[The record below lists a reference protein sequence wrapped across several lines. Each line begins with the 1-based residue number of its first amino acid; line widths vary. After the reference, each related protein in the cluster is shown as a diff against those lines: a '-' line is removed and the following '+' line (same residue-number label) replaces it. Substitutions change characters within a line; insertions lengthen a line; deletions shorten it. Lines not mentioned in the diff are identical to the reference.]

1 MTQNN
6 YKEFSEVLE
15 SPKYYPSVSLIIP
28 LESKINQQTELI
40 YKLKNLYHKIEVDLN
55 KNYPPE
61 KVVPVLQKLSK
72 IIENV
77 NYQSNKKSIAIY
89 VSPIMDK
96 IYYLDVATEEKTV
109 IDDSFEI
116 RDLIYNNK
124 EDRKYY
130 LLILSSKK
138 IKYFECYNHH
148 FKLLKSPIEDD
159 ISFYTN
165 DIAEKATNFSDQ
177 SDRKEILMDKFL
189 LHADHGLSVLLQT
202 NKLSVFVTGTDRIIG
217 HFKKL
222 TKNSNSIRQY
232 VSGNFEES
240 THSELSQILD
250 PVIKDWQKLKQVNLL
265 KEMDQALSR
274 KKMACGIK
282 EVWEA
287 ASQKRGR
294 LLIVEKNYEC
304 PAQHSS
310 KEDTIYLQDEISNQ
324 TLFIKDAVDDVIEK
338 VLRYGGDVEFVDDQ
352 MLYNYKHIALIEY
365 F

>member
-1 MTQNN
+1 MTQTN

-28 LESKINQQTELI
+28 LESKINQQTELE
-40 YKLKNLYHKIEVDLN
+40 YKLKNLYHKIETDLH

-72 IIENV
+72 IIENI

-89 VSPIMDK
+89 VSPILDK
-96 IYYLDVATEEKTV
+96 IYYLNVQTEEKSV

-116 RDLIYNNK
+116 RDLIYNKK
-124 EDRKYY
+124 EERTYY
-130 LLILSSKK
+130 LMILSSKK
-138 IKYFECYNHH
+138 IKFFECYNHH

-165 DIAEKATNFSDQ
+165 DIPEKITNFSDQ
-177 SDRKEILMDKFL
+177 NDRKEILMDKFL
-189 LHADHGLSVLLQT
+189 LHADHGLSELLQA
-202 NKLSVFVTGTDRIIG
+202 NKLSVFVTGTDRIMG

-222 TKNSNSIRQY
+222 TKNATSIKQY
-232 VSGNFEES
+232 ITGNFEEA
-240 THSELSQILD
+240 TQAELSHILD
-250 PVIKDWQKLKQVNLL
+250 PVIKDWQKLRQINLL
-265 KEMDQALSR
+265 KEMEQALNH

-294 LLIVEKNYEC
+294 LLIVEKNYKC

-310 KEDTIYLQDEISNQ
+310 EEDTIYIQNEILNQ

-352 MLYNYKHIALIEY
+352 MLFNYQHIALIEY

>member
-40 YKLKNLYHKIEVDLN
+40 YKLKNTYHKIEADLKN
-55 KNYPPE
+55 NYPPE
-61 KVVPVLQKLSK
+61 KAIPVLQKLSK
-72 IIENV
+72 IIEQV

-89 VSPIMDK
+89 VSPIIDK
-96 IYYLDVATEEKTV
+96 IFYLDVVTEEKTV

-116 RDLIYNNK
+116 RDLIYNKK
-124 EDRKYY
+124 EDRKYF

-148 FKLLKSPIEDD
+148 FKLLPSPVQDE

-165 DIAEKATNFSDQ
+165 DIAEKVTNFSDQ
-177 SDRKEILMDKFL
+177 NERKEILMDKFL
-189 LHADHGLSVLLQT
+189 MHADHGLSELLQT
-202 NKLSVFVTGTDRIIG
+202 NNLSVFITGTDRIIG
-217 HFKKL
+217 HFKKI
-222 TKNSNSIRQY
+222 TKNASSIRQY
-232 VSGNFEES
+232 VSGNFEDS
-240 THSELSQILD
+240 TQAELSLILD
-250 PVIKDWQKLKQVNLL
+250 PVIKDWQKLKQINLL
-265 KEMDQALSR
+265 KEMEKALSH
-274 KKMACGIK
+274 KKMARGIK

-287 ASQKRGR
+287 ATQKRGR

-310 KEDTIYLQDEISNQ
+310 EEDTIYIQNEILNQ
-324 TLFIKDAVDDVIEK
+324 SLFIKDAVDDVIEK
-338 VLRYGGDVEFVDDQ
+338 VLRYGGDVEFVDDE
-352 MLYNYKHIALIEY
+352 MLFNYQHIALIEY